1 VGAVAKFNTEAMEQ
15 CRTTV
20 SSQAGQFGAIG
31 DGFSNQYGNP
41 DIFGKLGASG
51 AVQSAVTAVDQAGA
65 QEFEAAEK
73 VLRKVESALDAIQ
86 TNVTDTEEANKN
98 SLKAV

>member
-1 VGAVAKFNTEAMEQ
+1 MAKFNTEAMEQ

-31 DGFSNQYGNP
+31 DGFSGQYGNP

-51 AVQSAVTAVDQAGA
+51 TVQSAVTALDQAGA

-86 TNVTDTEEANKN
+86 TNVTDTEEANEN

>member
-1 VGAVAKFNTEAMEQ
+1 MAVAKFNSEAMEQ

-20 SSQAGQFGAIG
+20 STQAGQFGAIG

-51 AVQSAVTAVDQAGA
+51 AVSGAVTAMDQAGA

-73 VLRKVESALDAIQ
+73 VLRKVESALDAVQ
-86 TNVTDTEEANKN
+86 TNVHDVDEVNKN
-98 SLKAV
+98 AMRAV

>member
-1 VGAVAKFNTEAMEQ
+1 MAATKFNTEAMEQ

-51 AVQSAVTAVDQAGA
+51 AISGAVTAMDQVGA

-73 VLRKVESALDAIQ
+73 VLRKVEGAIDAIR
-86 TNVTDTEEANKN
+86 TTVENVEEANTN
-98 SLKAV
+98 SMKAV

>member
-1 VGAVAKFNTEAMEQ
+1 MAGAKFNTEAMEQ

-41 DIFGKLGASG
+41 DIFGKLGSSG
-51 AVQSAVTAVDQAGA
+51 ALSGAVTAVDQAGA

-73 VLRKVESALDAIQ
+73 VLRKIESALDKIQ
-86 TNVTDTEEANKN
+86 TNVDDVEEANKN
-98 SLKAV
+98 SFRTV

>member
-1 VGAVAKFNTEAMEQ
+1 MAVAKFNSEAMEQ

-31 DGFSNQYGNP
+31 DGFSGQHGNA
-41 DIFGKLGASG
+41 DIFGKFGASG
-51 AVQSAVTAVDQAGA
+51 AISGAVNAMDQAGA

-73 VLRKVESALDAIQ
+73 VLRKVESAIDAIQ
-86 TNVTDTEEANKN
+86 SSVADVEDANRN
-98 SLKAV
+98 SFRAV

>member
-1 VGAVAKFNTEAMEQ
+1 MAVTKYNTEAMEQ

-41 DIFGKLGASG
+41 DIFGKLSASGTISG
-51 AVQSAVTAVDQAGA
+51 AVTAMDQAGT
-65 QEFEAAEK
+65 QEFESAEK
-73 VLRKVESALDAIQ
+73 VLRKVEGALDAIQ
-86 TNVTDTEEANKN
+86 TNLASVEEANKN
-98 SLKAV
+98 SMRAV

>member
-1 VGAVAKFNTEAMEQ
+1 MAVTQFNTEAMEQ

-51 AVQSAVTAVDQAGA
+51 AVSSAVSAMDQAGA

-86 TNVTDTEEANKN
+86 TSVHDVEEANKN
-98 SLKAV
+98 SMRAV

>member
-1 VGAVAKFNTEAMEQ
+1 MAVAKFNTEAMEQ

-20 SSQAGQFGAIG
+20 STQAGQFGAIG

-51 AVQSAVTAVDQAGA
+51 AVQSAVTAMDQMGT

-98 SLKAV
+98 SLKVV

>member
-1 VGAVAKFNTEAMEQ
+1 MAKFNTEAMEQ

-20 SSQAGQFGAIG
+20 GSQAGQFGAIG
-31 DGFSNQYGNP
+31 DGLSNQYGNP
-41 DIFGKLGASG
+41 DVFGKLGASG
-51 AVQSAVTAVDQAGA
+51 AVQGAVTAVDQAGA

-86 TNVTDTEEANKN
+86 TNVTETEEANKS
-98 SLKAV
+98 SLRAV

>member
-1 VGAVAKFNTEAMEQ
+1 MAKFNSEAMEQ
-15 CRTTV
+15 CRTTA

-41 DIFGKLGASG
+41 DIFGKLGSSG
-51 AVQSAVTAVDQAGA
+51 AISSAVTAMDQAGA

-73 VLRKVESALDAIQ
+73 VLRKVEGTIDVIQ
-86 TNVTDTEEANKN
+86 TNVDDIEETNKN
-98 SLKAV
+98 SFRTV

>member
-1 VGAVAKFNTEAMEQ
+1 MAATKFNTEAMEQ

-31 DGFSNQYGNP
+31 DGFSGQYGNP
-41 DIFGKLGASG
+41 DIFGKLGSSG
-51 AVQSAVTAVDQAGA
+51 AISAAVSAMDQAGT

-73 VLRKVESALDAIQ
+73 VLRKAEGALDTIQ
-86 TNVTDTEEANKN
+86 TSVADVEDANRN
-98 SLKAV
+98 SLRAV

>member
-1 VGAVAKFNTEAMEQ
+1 MAKFNTEAMEQ

-31 DGFSNQYGNP
+31 DGFSNQHGNS
-41 DIFGKLGASG
+41 DVFGKLGASG
-51 AVQSAVTAVDQAGA
+51 AISGAVAAMDQVGS

-73 VLRKVESALDAIQ
+73 VLRKVEGALDAIQ
-86 TNVTDTEEANKN
+86 TNVERTEEANEN

>member
-1 VGAVAKFNTEAMEQ
+1 MAVARFNTEAMEQ

-51 AVQSAVTAVDQAGA
+51 AVQSAVTAMDQAGT

-86 TNVTDTEEANKN
+86 TNVTDTEDVNKT

>member
-1 VGAVAKFNTEAMEQ
+1 MAGAKFNNEAMEQ

-51 AVQSAVTAVDQAGA
+51 AISGAVTALDQAGS

-86 TNVTDTEEANKN
+86 TTVADAEEANKN
-98 SLKAV
+98 SLKVV

>member
-1 VGAVAKFNTEAMEQ
+1 MAATKFNTEAMEQ

-31 DGFSNQYGNP
+31 DGFSSQYGNP
-41 DIFGKLGASG
+41 DIFGKLGSSG
-51 AVQSAVTAVDQAGA
+51 AISAAVSAMDQTGA

-73 VLRKVESALDAIQ
+73 VLRKAEGALDTIQ
-86 TNVTDTEEANKN
+86 TSVADVEEANRN
-98 SLKAV
+98 SLRAV

>member
-1 VGAVAKFNTEAMEQ
+1 MAVAKFNTEAMEQ

-31 DGFSNQYGNP
+31 DGFSNQYGNS

-51 AVQSAVTAVDQAGA
+51 SIAGAVTAMDQAGT

-86 TNVTDTEEANKN
+86 TNVTDTEDANKN
-98 SLKAV
+98 SLKVV

>member
-1 VGAVAKFNTEAMEQ
+1 MAMAKFNTEAMEQ

-31 DGFSNQYGNP
+31 DGFANQYGNP
-41 DIFGKLGASG
+41 DVFGKLGASG
-51 AVQSAVTAVDQAGA
+51 AVQSAVTAMDQAGA

-98 SLKAV
+98 SLRAV

>member
-1 VGAVAKFNTEAMEQ
+1 MAKFNTEAMEQ

-51 AVQSAVTAVDQAGA
+51 AVHSAVTAMDQAGA

-86 TNVTDTEEANKN
+86 TTVADTEETNKN

>member
-1 VGAVAKFNTEAMEQ
+1 MAKFNTEAMEQ

-41 DIFGKLGASG
+41 DVFGKLGASG
-51 AVQSAVTAVDQAGA
+51 AVQSAVAAMDQAGA

-98 SLKAV
+98 SLRAV

>member
-1 VGAVAKFNTEAMEQ
+1 MAKFNTEAMEQ

-51 AVQSAVTAVDQAGA
+51 ALSGAVTAMDQAGS

-86 TNVTDTEEANKN
+86 TTVQDTEEANKN

>member
-1 VGAVAKFNTEAMEQ
+1 MAAMKFNTEAMEQ

-31 DGFSNQYGNP
+31 DGFSGQYGNP
-41 DIFGKLGASG
+41 DIFGKLGSSG
-51 AVQSAVTAVDQAGA
+51 AVSAAVSAMDQAGV

-73 VLRKVESALDAIQ
+73 VLRKVEGALDAIQ
-86 TNVTDTEEANKN
+86 TNVANVEEVNKN

>member
-1 VGAVAKFNTEAMEQ
+1 MAVAKFNTEAMEQ

-41 DIFGKLGASG
+41 DIFGKLSASG
-51 AVQSAVTAVDQAGA
+51 SMAGSVSSMDEAAGREFAAAETVLGKVERTLDAVQQ
-65 QEFEAAEK
+65 
-73 VLRKVESALDAIQ
+73 
-86 TNVTDTEEANKN
+86 NVTDIEESNVQ
-98 SLKAV
+98 SFRTV

>member
-1 VGAVAKFNTEAMEQ
+1 MAVAKFNSEAMEQ

-41 DIFGKLGASG
+41 DIFGKLGSSG
-51 AVQSAVTAVDQAGA
+51 SLASAVTALDQAGA
-65 QEFEAAEK
+65 QEFDAAEK
-73 VLRKVESALDAIQ
+73 VLRKVEGTIDVIQ
-86 TNVTDTEEANKN
+86 TNVDDVEETNKN
-98 SLKAV
+98 SFRVV

>member
-1 VGAVAKFNTEAMEQ
+1 MAVAKFNTEAMEQ

-31 DGFSNQYGNP
+31 DGFANQYGNP
-41 DIFGKLGASG
+41 DVFGKLGASG
-51 AVQSAVTAVDQAGA
+51 AVQSAVTAMDQAGA
-65 QEFEAAEK
+65 QEFDAAEK

-98 SLKAV
+98 SLRAV

>member
-1 VGAVAKFNTEAMEQ
+1 MAVAKFNTEAMEQ

-31 DGFSNQYGNP
+31 DGFSSQYGNP

-51 AVQSAVTAVDQAGA
+51 AVSGAVAVMDQAGA
-65 QEFEAAEK
+65 LEFEAAEK

-86 TNVTDTEEANKN
+86 TNVHDTEEANKN

>member
-1 VGAVAKFNTEAMEQ
+1 MAVAKFNTEAMEQ

-51 AVQSAVTAVDQAGA
+51 AVQSAVTAMDQAGT

-86 TNVTDTEEANKN
+86 TNVTDTEDVNKT

>member
-1 VGAVAKFNTEAMEQ
+1 MAVAKFNSEAMEQ

-41 DIFGKLGASG
+41 DIFGKLGSSG
-51 AVQSAVTAVDQAGA
+51 AVSGAVTAMDQAGA
-65 QEFEAAEK
+65 QEFDAAEK
-73 VLRKVESALDAIQ
+73 VLRKVESTIDVIQ
-86 TNVTDTEEANKN
+86 TNVDDVEETTKN
-98 SLKAV
+98 SFRAV